1 MVSKTTRYALRVLV
15 ALSGSRGNGAMGSRG
30 LAQDLGIPGP
40 YLGKILSA
48 LSRNDIVESSRG
60 RGGGYRLNR
69 RPEAVSL
76 KTVLQLFEPEA
87 LERVCIV
94 GNPDCPGASCARH
107 KDWQAAY
114 GRFLALMEETTIADI
129 A

>member
-1 MVSKTTRYALRVLV
+1 MVSKTTRYAFCVLV
-15 ALSGSRGNGAMGSRG
+15 ALSGSRGNGAVGSRG
-30 LAQDLGIPGP
+30 LAEDLGIPGP

-48 LSRNDIVESSRG
+48 LSRDGIVESSRG
-60 RGGGYRLNR
+60 RGGGYRLKR

-76 KTVLQLFEPEA
+76 KTVLRLFEPEA

-94 GNPDCPGASCARH
+94 GNPDCPGASCPRH
-107 KDWQAAY
+107 KEWQAAHT
-114 GRFLALMEETTIADI
+114 RFLDLMAETTIADI